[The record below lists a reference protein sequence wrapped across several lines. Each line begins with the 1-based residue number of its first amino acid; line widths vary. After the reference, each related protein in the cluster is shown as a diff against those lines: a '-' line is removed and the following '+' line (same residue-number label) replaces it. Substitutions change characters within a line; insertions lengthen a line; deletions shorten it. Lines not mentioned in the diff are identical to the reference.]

1 MMDAEDR
8 RLFEEALSKIT
19 ASSSGPALDSALADL
34 GWAEALDED
43 RPTAVSLL
51 FELQGKENVSSS
63 SLDVLLAHAIGV
75 DITAPVVMLSRAGAC
90 SSPAVTSN
98 GRVKGQ
104 GLARVGAG
112 VGVGVGE
119 VDLLV
124 VAGDVVFAV
133 PLAETSAR
141 PIAGMDPDLGM
152 AELSID
158 VAADA
163 AKTLASGVNWP
174 TVVAVGQ
181 LAIAHEIVGA
191 CRTMLQL
198 ARDHALER
206 EQFGRPISQFQA
218 IRHRLAESLVAIEAA
233 DSALSAA
240 WEDGTVSSARYAK
253 AIAGTSAR
261 TVARHAQ
268 QVLAG
273 MGYTT
278 EHAFHRYLRRVLVL
292 DQLLGASKTLT
303 REIGEELLQARAL
316 PPMLPL

>member
-8 RLFEEALSKIT
+8 RLFAEALTKVI
-19 ASSSGPALDSALADL
+19 ASSTGAALDDALADL

-51 FELQGKENVSSS
+51 FELQGTANVTSSA
-63 SLDVLLAHAIGV
+63 LDVLLANAMGVEVAAPIVLLPRSGTYASPTAISG
-75 DITAPVVMLSRAGAC
+75 
-90 SSPAVTSN
+90 
-98 GRVKGQ
+98 GRLTGQ
-104 GLARVGAG
+104 GLARSSNG
-112 VGVGVGE
+112 
-119 VDLLV
+119 DLVV
-124 VAGDVVFAV
+124 VAGDVAVAV
-133 PLAETSAR
+133 PASSVTTR
-141 PIAGMDPDLGM
+141 PISGMDPQLR
-152 AELSID
+152 
-158 VAADA
+158 
-163 AKTLASGVNWP
+163 LASISVDVSFDAVKVLASEVDWP
-174 TVVAVGQ
+174 SVVAVGQ

-191 CRTMLQL
+191 CRTMLRL
-198 ARDHALER
+198 AREHALER
-206 EQFGRPISQFQA
+206 EQFGQRISAFQA

-233 DSALSAA
+233 DSALAAA
-240 WEDGTVSSARYAK
+240 WQDGSVSSARYAK

-278 EHAFHRYLRRVLVL
+278 EHAFHLYLRRVLVL
-292 DQLLGASKTLT
+292 DQVFGASRSLT

>member
-1 MMDAEDR
+1 MDAEDR

-19 ASSSGPALDSALADL
+19 AASSGASLDSALADL

-51 FELQGKENVSSS
+51 FELQGKENVTSA
-63 SLDVLLAHAIGV
+63 SLDVLLAQVIGV
-75 DITAPVVMLSRAGAC
+75 DIPAPVVMLSRAGAYAL
-90 SSPAVTSN
+90 PAVVDG
-98 GRVKGQ
+98 GRLTGQ
-104 GLARVGAG
+104 GLARSGDG
-112 VGVGVGE
+112 
-119 VDLLV
+119 DLLV
-124 VAGDVVFAV
+124 VAGDALFAV
-133 PLAETSAR
+133 PAGEISAR
-141 PIAGMDPDLGM
+141 PIAGLDPDLGLV
-152 AELSID
+152 EVSVD
-158 VAADA
+158 VSADA
-163 AKTLASGVNWP
+163 LETLASGVNWP
-174 TVVAVGQ
+174 TVAAVGQ
-181 LAIAHEIVGA
+181 LALAHEIVGA
-191 CRTMLQL
+191 CRTMLRL

-233 DSALSAA
+233 ESALSAA
-240 WEDGTVSSARYAK
+240 WQDGSISSARYAK

-303 REIGEELLQARAL
+303 REIGEELLQARTL

>member
-8 RLFEEALSKIT
+8 RLFAEALTKVI
-19 ASSSGPALDSALADL
+19 ASSTGAALDDALADL

-51 FELQGKENVSSS
+51 FELQGTANVTSSA
-63 SLDVLLAHAIGV
+63 LDVLLANAMGVEVAAPIVLLPRSGTYASPTAISG
-75 DITAPVVMLSRAGAC
+75 
-90 SSPAVTSN
+90 
-98 GRVKGQ
+98 GRLTGR
-104 GLARVGAG
+104 GLARSSNG
-112 VGVGVGE
+112 
-119 VDLLV
+119 DLVV
-124 VAGDVVFAV
+124 VAGDLAVAV
-133 PLAETSAR
+133 PASSVTTR
-141 PIAGMDPDLGM
+141 PISGMDPQLR
-152 AELSID
+152 
-158 VAADA
+158 
-163 AKTLASGVNWP
+163 LASISVDVSFDAVKVLASEVDWP
-174 TVVAVGQ
+174 SVVAVGQ

-191 CRTMLQL
+191 CRTMLRL
-198 ARDHALER
+198 AREHALER
-206 EQFGRPISQFQA
+206 EQFGQRISAFQA

-233 DSALSAA
+233 DSALAAA
-240 WEDGTVSSARYAK
+240 WQDGSVSSARYAK

-278 EHAFHRYLRRVLVL
+278 EHAFHLYLRRVLVL
-292 DQLLGASKTLT
+292 DQVFGASRSLT

>member
-1 MMDAEDR
+1 MDAEDR
-8 RLFEEALSKIT
+8 RLFEAALSKIT
-19 ASSSGPALDSALADL
+19 ASSSGASLDSALADL

-51 FELQGKENVSSS
+51 FELQGKENVTSA
-63 SLDVLLAHAIGV
+63 SLNVLLAQVIGV
-75 DITAPVVMLSRAGAC
+75 DVPAPVVMLSRAGAYAL
-90 SSPAVTSN
+90 PAVVDG
-98 GRVKGQ
+98 GRLTGQ
-104 GLARVGAG
+104 GLARSGDG
-112 VGVGVGE
+112 
-119 VDLLV
+119 DLLV
-124 VAGDVVFAV
+124 VAGDVLFAV
-133 PLAETSAR
+133 PATEISAR
-141 PIAGMDPDLGM
+141 PIAGMDPDLGLV
-152 AELSID
+152 EVSVD
-158 VAADA
+158 VSADA
-163 AKTLASGVNWP
+163 VETLASGVNWP
-174 TVVAVGQ
+174 TVAAVGQ
-181 LAIAHEIVGA
+181 LAIAYEIVGA

-206 EQFGRPISQFQA
+206 EQFGRPMRSSRRSGTGWPRA
-218 IRHRLAESLVAIEAA
+218 WLPSRPPTLHCPRPGRTAALLPRRRLP
-233 DSALSAA
+233 
-240 WEDGTVSSARYAK
+240 K

-303 REIGEELLQARAL
+303 REIGEELLQARTL

>member
-1 MMDAEDR
+1 MDAEDR

-19 ASSSGPALDSALADL
+19 ASSSGAALDSALADL

-43 RPTAVSLL
+43 RPTTVALL
-51 FELQGKENVSSS
+51 FELQGKENVTSSA
-63 SLDVLLAHAIGV
+63 LDVLLAHALGADV
-75 DITAPVVMLSRAGAC
+75 AAPRVMLSPAGTYGAP
-90 SSPAVTSN
+90 SVANGERVT
-98 GRVKGQ
+98 GR
-104 GLARVGAG
+104 GLARSGDG
-112 VGVGVGE
+112 DG
-119 VDLLV
+119 DLLV
-124 VAGDVVFAV
+124 VAGDVLFAV
-133 PLAETSAR
+133 PLAETSTR
-141 PIAGMDPDLGM
+141 PIAGMDPDFGL
-152 AELSID
+152 AEVSVD
-158 VAADA
+158 VSSDA
-163 AKTLASGVNWP
+163 VKSLASDVNWP
-174 TVVAVGQ
+174 LVVAIGQ

-191 CRTMLQL
+191 CRTMLHL

-240 WEDGTVSSARYAK
+240 WEDGSTSSARYAK

-292 DQLLGASKTLT
+292 DQLLGASKALT
-303 REIGEELLQARAL
+303 REIGEELLQARTL

>member
-1 MMDAEDR
+1 VA
-8 RLFEEALSKIT
+8 
-19 ASSSGPALDSALADL
+19 
-34 GWAEALDED
+34 
-43 RPTAVSLL
+43 LL
-51 FELQGKENVSSS
+51 FELQGRENVTSS
-63 SLDVLLAHAIGV
+63 SLDVLLAHALGADV
-75 DITAPVVMLSRAGAC
+75 AAPTVMLSRAGTYA
-90 SSPAVTSN
+90 SPAVADGDRVT
-98 GRVKGQ
+98 GRGV
-104 GLARVGAG
+104 ARPSGAG
-112 VGVGVGE
+112 
-119 VDLLV
+119 DLLV

-133 PLAETSAR
+133 PLAETSPRA
-141 PIAGMDPDLGM
+141 IAGMDPDLGL
-152 AELSID
+152 AEVSVD
-158 VAADA
+158 VSADA
-163 AKTLASGVNWP
+163 LKTQASEVDWS
-174 TVVAVGQ
+174 TVVAIGQ

-240 WEDGTVSSARYAK
+240 WQDGSTSSARYAK

-278 EHAFHRYLRRVLVL
+278 EHAFHRHLRRVLVL

-303 REIGEELLQARAL
+303 HEIGKELLQARTL

>member
-1 MMDAEDR
+1 MDAEDR
-8 RLFEEALSKIT
+8 RLFEDALSKIT

-51 FELQGKENVSSS
+51 FELQGKENVTSS
-63 SLDVLLAHAIGV
+63 SLDVLLAHALGV
-75 DITAPVVMLSRAGAC
+75 DVTAPVVMLSRAGAYD
-90 SSPAVTSN
+90 SPAATSS
-98 GRVKGQ
+98 GRVTGR
-104 GLARVGAG
+104 GLARVSGG
-112 VGVGVGE
+112 DGGGG
-119 VDLLV
+119 DLLV
-124 VAGDVVFAV
+124 VAGDVVLAV

-141 PIAGMDPDLGM
+141 PIAGMDPDLGL
-152 AELSID
+152 AEIFVD
-158 VAADA
+158 VSSDA
-163 AKTLASGVNWP
+163 VKTLASDVNWS
-174 TVVAVGQ
+174 TVAALGQ

-191 CRTMLQL
+191 CRTMLAL

-233 DSALSAA
+233 DSALAAA
-240 WEDGTVSSARYAK
+240 WEDSSVSSARYAK

-261 TVARHAQ
+261 AVARHAQ

-303 REIGEELLQARAL
+303 REIGEELLRQRTL